1 MTPAH
6 NVIPL
11 QPRMQFPLPNIQGSA
26 HFFHVGFE
34 FVQMMHAV
42 VADSER
48 ADLAGF
54 LCLDQSFPRAF
65 AGFRSPVGR
74 VD

>member
-1 MTPAH
+1 
-6 NVIPL
+6 
-11 QPRMQFPLPNIQGSA
+11 
-26 HFFHVGFE
+26 
-34 FVQMMHAV
+34 MMHAV

-74 VD
+74 VDQVEVDIGEFGLREGGFD